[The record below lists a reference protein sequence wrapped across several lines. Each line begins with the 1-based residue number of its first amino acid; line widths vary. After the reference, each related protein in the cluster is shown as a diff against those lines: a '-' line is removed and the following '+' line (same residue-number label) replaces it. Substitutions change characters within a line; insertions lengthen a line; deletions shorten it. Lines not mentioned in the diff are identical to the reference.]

1 MAPLNEEQLIQIRDE
16 RREQILAA
24 ALSVFSRRG
33 VTGTKMSMIVK
44 EAGISHGLVYHYFK
58 SKEEL
63 FVTLVKGAIEGAQEA
78 MSFVTSLSGTA
89 YDKIRKLVEE
99 MMDEEGAPYFQ
110 LIYQARTSDGVPEE
124 ARILINQYTLD
135 DYVSILRPLFEE
147 GQRDGTIAPGDPGE
161 LIAGFLTVLTGV
173 MMVGSVD
180 ERQFRIPDIEML
192 MRMISK

>member
-24 ALSVFSRRG
+24 ALRVFSRRG
-33 VTGTKMSMIVK
+33 VVGTKMSMIVK

-63 FVTLVKGAIEGAQEA
+63 FVTLVKGAIDGAQEA
-78 MSFVTSLSGTA
+78 LSFFTSLPGTA
-89 YDKIRKLVEE
+89 YDKIRRFVEE
-99 MMDEEGAPYFQ
+99 MIDEKGAPYFR

-124 ARILINQYTLD
+124 AKRLLDQYTLD
-135 DYVSILRPLFEE
+135 DYIEVLKPLFEE

-173 MMVGSVD
+173 TVVGSVD
-180 ERQFRIPDIEML
+180 ERQFRMPNIEML
-192 MRMISK
+192 MKMISK